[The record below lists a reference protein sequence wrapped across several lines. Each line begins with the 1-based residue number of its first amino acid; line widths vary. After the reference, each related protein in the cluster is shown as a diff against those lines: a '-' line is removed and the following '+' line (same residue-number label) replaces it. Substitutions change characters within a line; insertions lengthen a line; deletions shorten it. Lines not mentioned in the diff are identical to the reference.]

1 MSSKE
6 SSRGHPGPYIK
17 SNVIPNGMN
26 VTQAAKTVGV
36 GRPALSNLLNG
47 HSNLSSE
54 MAAKLEKAFG
64 ASASDLLAMQ
74 CAFDAETSFAA
85 SSIAT
90 VRTFVPPFAVPKA
103 NDIEHWANSIDS
115 RAKLA
120 ALLRIL
126 VHSSCDGLQ
135 KVVFPAHDDS
145 QQPGWDGEIQT
156 TVGNPWVPGGS
167 SGWEFGVNKDI
178 KSKADRDFAK
188 CVKAISKA
196 ERSEM
201 TFVFVTP
208 RRWPGKN
215 TWRES
220 HTTQMRW
227 KDVWV
232 WDSSDLEQWME
243 QSIPA
248 QVWFANEMG
257 REHRGTQ
264 SLDRCWVKWNADCE
278 PAFTTHIFDEAS
290 IKAGEKLLTHLRES
304 DRTLRIASD
313 SILEGLAFIY
323 AMLSGDDPELTAIRN
338 RVVVFSETGPLT
350 ELVNKSSRFIPVA
363 TNREIEVELSET
375 GVRLAGISI
384 VPRTMVHTEANIVLD
399 ILSEKAFRKALETMG
414 LNSDK
419 IKQYNDESG
428 RSLTV
433 LRRRLAQNNAIKSP
447 AWSAEKTLACSI
459 FPFMLAGAW
468 KNDNDA
474 DRIVLCHL
482 ADQKKYAKVERS
494 LGNLLLIDSAP
505 VWSIGSFRG
514 VISKIDVLYAVHR
527 WVTADDL
534 DRFYK
539 VAYRVLSERNPSL
552 DLPEKDRW
560 AASVYGK
567 IRDISTALRKGIAD
581 SLVILAMHGK
591 GLFKKGLGV
600 DTQIQAT
607 LLVRKLFADMDGDT
621 IESQSDELQTY
632 AEAAPD
638 EFLSIIEKDLAK
650 KNPNTQILMRPV
662 DDPIFSGNPRV
673 ELIWALEILA
683 WSPEL
688 LLRVVDI
695 LAKLCVLEPEDRSGH
710 TAMQSLLSIFR
721 SRMPQT
727 AASVEQR
734 IAIFD
739 QLVKNHPE
747 VGWAVAR
754 DQYDAMSRTGDFNV
768 KPKWR
773 DYAFGSGGFVKNA
786 ERWKFYRHCLET
798 ALSWTPKNGDKL
810 ADLINNLENFDDNSR
825 TRVWE
830 QVATWAEAASD
841 EKRARLQEQIRVS
854 VSRSARSFF
863 KKGVPRASIKKYIT
877 QARNIYDEIE
887 PNDII
892 WKYAWLFTNEGLAN
906 SWEDIHEEDHDF
918 VARGKRITRQRK
930 AAVKAVF
937 AEKGASGVVRLAKSG
952 NAAHVV
958 GNIFAKII
966 KSDNEQLSFIKSIV
980 GEPKF
985 LSSPKSQPLLGGF
998 FYSLGEDKAVELIEM
1013 IGGEM
1018 NDEQLIC
1025 LFYLCRFGEKVWKA
1039 VEASS
1044 QDVSEGYWRTVPAT
1058 WARQSE
1064 QELRYAVTKLI
1075 KARRGLTALQFVHL
1089 DLKSVAS
1096 EQLYEILRALPQS
1109 DEGER
1114 DTSSMDHYSIEEAF
1128 KLLSSRGTISRD
1140 RMAGLEFLYL
1150 EFFRF
1155 DRGRIPNLEAEVNDN
1170 PSLFCEAIRMAYKGK
1185 IDSQDVEISE
1195 EQKKAARNAHTF
1207 LSLLSSVPGVDEHGV
1222 IQAENLK
1229 AWILEARCLS
1239 KKTGHQAMLDYK
1251 IGEIIAFAPP
1261 ADDGVW
1267 PCEPVREAINDLY
1280 NSDLARGISIG
1291 RYNARGA
1298 HFRGEGGE
1306 QERELAEQY
1315 ESWATACEVE
1325 YPGMAAVLRE
1335 MAKDYTEEAEW
1346 HDSEAMIRKR
1356 MGY

>member
-17 SNVIPNGMN
+17 SNVIPHGMN

-47 HSNLSSE
+47 NSNLSSE

-74 CAFDAETSFAA
+74 SAFDAETSVAA
-85 SSIAT
+85 TSIAT
-90 VRTFVPPFAVPKA
+90 VRTFVPPFAIPKA

-232 WDSSDLEQWME
+232 WDSSDLEQWTE

-290 IKAGEKLLTHLRES
+290 IIAGKKLLTHLRGS
-304 DRTLRIASD
+304 DRTFRIASD

-323 AMLSGDDPELTAIRN
+323 AMLSGDDPELKAIRD

-375 GVRLAGISI
+375 GARLAGISI
-384 VPRTMVHTEANIVLD
+384 VPRTMVQTEADIVLD
-399 ILSEKAFRKALETMG
+399 ILSQEAFRKALETMG
-414 LNSDK
+414 LSRDE
-419 IKQYNDESG
+419 IERLNDESG

-433 LRRRLAQNNAIKSP
+433 LRRRLAQDHAIKSP
-447 AWSAEKTLACSI
+447 EWSAEKTLACSV

-474 DRIVLCHL
+474 DQVVLCLL
-482 ADQKKYAKVERS
+482 ADQEKYAELEREFA
-494 LGNLLLIDSAP
+494 GLLRIYSAP

-514 VISKIDVLYAVHR
+514 VTSKIDALYAVHQ
-527 WVTADDL
+527 WVTAEDL
-534 DRFYK
+534 KRFYE
-539 VAYRVLSERNPSL
+539 VAELVLSERDPSL

-581 SLVILAMHGK
+581 SLVILAMHGN

-600 DTQIQAT
+600 DKQIQAK
-607 LLVRKLFADMDGDT
+607 LLVRKLFAGMDGDT
-621 IESQSDELQTY
+621 IESQSDELQSY

-695 LAKLCVLEPEDRSGH
+695 LAKLCVLEPEDRSGN

-721 SRMPQT
+721 SWMPQT
-727 AASVEQR
+727 AASIEQR

-773 DYAFGSGGFVKNA
+773 DYAFGSGGVVTNA
-786 ERWKFYRHCLET
+786 ERWKFDQHCLET

-810 ADLINNLENFDDNSR
+810 ADLIDNLENFDDNSR
-825 TRVWE
+825 TRIWE
-830 QVATWAEAASD
+830 QITDWAEEASD
-841 EKRARLQEQIRVS
+841 EERARMREQIRIS
-854 VSRSARSFF
+854 VSKSARRLF
-863 KKGVPRASIKKYIT
+863 KKGVPKASTKKHVNH
-877 QARNIYDEIE
+877 ARDVYDELE

-892 WKYAWLFTNEGLAN
+892 WKYAWLFKNGWIEN
-906 SWEDIHEEDHDF
+906 SWDEIHEDDHDLD
-918 VARGKRITRQRK
+918 AHEKRITKQRK
-930 AAVKAVF
+930 AAVKEVF
-937 AEKGASGVVRLAKSG
+937 AKEGALGVVRLAMSG
-952 NAAHVV
+952 NAAHFV
-958 GNIFAKII
+958 GDFLAKII
-966 KSDNEQLSFIKSIV
+966 TSDKEQLNFIKFIV

-985 LSSPKSQPLLGGF
+985 LSLPKSQPLLGGF
-998 FYSLGEDKAVELIEM
+998 FYSLGEDRAVELIEM
-1013 IGGEM
+1013 LSCELS
-1018 NDEQLIC
+1018 DEQLVRLFC
-1025 LFYLCRFGEKVWKA
+1025 LCPFGKKVWQA
-1039 VEASS
+1039 IETSS
-1044 QDVSEGYWRTVPAT
+1044 QVVSEVYWRMVPAA

-1075 KARRGLTALQFVHL
+1075 KASRGLTALQLVHL
-1089 DLKSVAS
+1089 DLKSVES
-1096 EQLYEILRALPQS
+1096 DQLYEILQALPKS
-1109 DEGER
+1109 NEAER
-1114 DTSSMDHYSIEEAF
+1114 SAYSMNYYSIEEVF
-1128 KLLSSRGTISRD
+1128 KLLNSRGTISRD
-1140 RMAGLEFLYL
+1140 TMAGLEFLYL

-1185 IDSQDVEISE
+1185 PDSQDVEPSE
-1195 EQKKAARNAHTF
+1195 EQKKAARKARTF
-1207 LSLLSSVPGVDEHGV
+1207 LSVLSSVPGVDEHGV

-1239 KKTGHQAMLDYK
+1239 EKTGHQAMLDYK

-1267 PCEPVREAINDLY
+1267 PCEPVREAVNELY
-1280 NSDLARGISIG
+1280 SSDLARGISIG

-1315 ESWATACEVE
+1315 ESWATACKVE

>member
-17 SNVIPNGMN
+17 SNLIPNGMN
-26 VTQAAKTVGV
+26 VTQAAKAVGV

-47 HSNLSSE
+47 NSNLSSE

-74 CAFDAETSFAA
+74 SAFDAETSVAA
-85 SSIAT
+85 TSIAA
-90 VRTFVPPFAVPKA
+90 VRTFVPPFAIPRA
-103 NDIEHWANSIDS
+103 NDIEHWADSIDS

-126 VHSSCDGLQ
+126 VNSSCDGLQ

-156 TVGNPWVPGGS
+156 TVGNPWVPTGS

-188 CVKAISKA
+188 CVKTIPKA
-196 ERSEM
+196 ERLEM
-201 TFVFVTP
+201 TFIFVTP

-220 HTTQMRW
+220 HTAKMRW

-264 SLDRCWVKWNADCE
+264 SLDRCWVKWNADCK

-290 IKAGEKLLTHLRES
+290 IIAGKKLLTHLRDS

-323 AMLSGDDPELTAIRN
+323 AMLSGDDPELKAIRD

-350 ELVNKSSRFIPVA
+350 ELANKSSRFIPVV

-375 GVRLAGISI
+375 GSRLGGISI
-384 VPRTMVHTEANIVLD
+384 VPRTMEQTEADIVLD
-399 ILSEKAFRKALETMG
+399 TLSEQAFRKALETMG
-414 LNSDK
+414 LSSDE
-419 IKQYNDESG
+419 ITRRNDESG

-447 AWSAEKTLACSI
+447 AWSAEKTLACSV

-474 DRIVLCHL
+474 DRVVLCLL
-482 ADQKKYAKVERS
+482 ADQEKYAELEREFA
-494 LGNLLLIDSAP
+494 GLLCIDSAP

-514 VISKIDVLYAVHR
+514 VISKIDALYAVR
-527 WVTADDL
+527 QWVTAEDL
-534 DRFYK
+534 ERFYD
-539 VAYRVLSERNPSL
+539 VAELVLSERDPSL

-560 AASVYGK
+560 VASAYGK

-581 SLVILAMHGK
+581 SLVILAMHGN
-591 GLFKKGLGV
+591 GLFKKSLGV
-600 DTQIQAT
+600 DTQNQAT
-607 LLVRKLFADMDGDT
+607 LLVRKLFAGMDGDT
-621 IESQSDELQTY
+621 IESQSDELQSY

-650 KNPNTQILMRPV
+650 KNPSTQILMRPV
-662 DDPIFSGNPRV
+662 DDPIFSGNPRAG
-673 ELIWALEILA
+673 LIWALNILA

-695 LAKLCVLEPEDRSGH
+695 LAKLCVLEPEDRSGNI
-710 TAMQSLLSIFR
+710 AMQCLLSIFR
-721 SRMPQT
+721 SWMPQT
-727 AASVEQR
+727 AASVERR

-747 VGWAVAR
+747 VGWVVAR
-754 DQYDAMSRTGDFNV
+754 DQYEARSRTGYFNV

-773 DYAFGSGGFVKNA
+773 DYAFGSGGVVTNA
-786 ERWKFYRHCLET
+786 ERLKFNLYCLET
-798 ALSWTPKNGDKL
+798 ALAWTPKNGGKL
-810 ADLINNLENFDDNSR
+810 ADLIDNLEGFDDNFR

-830 QVATWAEAASD
+830 QVAAWADTASD
-841 EKRARLQEQIRVS
+841 EERARLQEQVRVS
-854 VSRSARSFF
+854 VSKCTRRLLKKSAPKAST
-863 KKGVPRASIKKYIT
+863 KKNVS
-877 QARNIYDEIE
+877 QARDIYDELE

-892 WKYAWLFTNEGLAN
+892 WKYAWLFKNEWVEN
-906 SWEDIHEEDHDF
+906 SWNEIYEDDLD
-918 VARGKRITRQRK
+918 AREKRITKQRK
-930 AAVKAVF
+930 AAVKEVF
-937 AEKGASGVVRLAKSG
+937 AEKGASGVVRLAMSG

-966 KSDNEQLSFIKSIV
+966 TSGKEQLSFIKFIV

-985 LSSPKSQPLLGGF
+985 LSSPKSRPLLGGF
-998 FYSLGEDKAVELIEM
+998 FYSLGEDRAVELIDMVSCELS
-1013 IGGEM
+1013 
-1018 NDEQLIC
+1018 DEQLVRLFC
-1025 LFYLCRFGEKVWKA
+1025 LCPFGKNVWQA
-1039 VEASS
+1039 IEASS

-1109 DEGER
+1109 DEAER
-1114 DTSSMDHYSIEEAF
+1114 DTSSMDYYSIEEAF
-1128 KLLSSRGTISRD
+1128 KLLNSRGTISRD

-1170 PSLFCEAIRMAYKGK
+1170 PFLFCEAIRMAYKGK
-1185 IDSQDVEISE
+1185 LDSQDIELSE

-1207 LSLLSSVPGVDEHGV
+1207 LSVLSSVPGVDEHGV

-1239 KKTGHQAMLDYK
+1239 EKTGHQAMLDYK
-1251 IGEIIAFAPP
+1251 IGEIIALAPT

-1267 PCEPVREAINDLY
+1267 PCEPVREAVNDLY
-1280 NSDLARGISIG
+1280 SSDLARGIPIG
-1291 RYNARGA
+1291 RYNARGV
-1298 HFRGEGGE
+1298 HSRGEGGAR
-1306 QERELAEQY
+1306 ERELAEQY
-1315 ESWATACEVE
+1315 EGWAKACEIE
-1325 YPGMAAVLRE
+1325 YPRMAAVLRE
-1335 MAKDYTEEAEW
+1335 MAKGYTNEAEW

>member
-6 SSRGHPGPYIK
+6 GNKGHLGSYIK

-47 HSNLSSE
+47 NSNLSSE

-74 CAFDAETSFAA
+74 SAFDAETSVAA

-90 VRTFVPPFAVPKA
+90 VRTFVPPFAAPKA
-103 NDIEHWANSIDS
+103 NDIEVWANNIDS

-156 TVGNPWVPGGS
+156 TVGNPWVPTGS

-188 CVKAISKA
+188 CVKAIPKA
-196 ERSEM
+196 ERLEM
-201 TFVFVTP
+201 TFIFVTP

-220 HTTQMRW
+220 HTAKMRW

-257 REHRGTQ
+257 REHHGTK
-264 SLDRCWVKWNADCE
+264 SLDRCWVRWNADCK
-278 PAFTTHIFDEAS
+278 PAFTTQIFDEAS
-290 IKAGEKLLTHLRES
+290 IIAGKKLLTHLCGS

-323 AMLSGDDPELTAIRN
+323 AMLSGDDPELTAIRD

-350 ELVNKSSRFIPVA
+350 DLVNKSSRFIPVA
-363 TNREIEVELSET
+363 TNRDIEVELSET
-375 GVRLAGISI
+375 GSQLGGISI
-384 VPRTMVHTEANIVLD
+384 VPRTMVQTEADIVLD
-399 ILSEKAFRKALETMG
+399 ILSEEAFRKALETMG
-414 LNSDK
+414 LSRDE
-419 IKQYNDESG
+419 IERLNDESG

-433 LRRRLAQNNAIKSP
+433 LRRRLAQDQAIKSP
-447 AWSAEKTLACSI
+447 EWSAEKTLACSV

-474 DRIVLCHL
+474 DQVVLCLL
-482 ADQKKYAKVERS
+482 ADQEKYAELEREFAG
-494 LGNLLLIDSAP
+494 LRRIYSAP

-514 VISKIDVLYAVHR
+514 VISKVDALYAVHQ
-527 WVTADDL
+527 WVTAEDL
-534 DRFYK
+534 KRFYE
-539 VAYRVLSERNPSL
+539 VAELVLSERDPSL
-552 DLPEKDRW
+552 DLPRKDRW

-567 IRDISTALRKGIAD
+567 IRDISTALRKGVAD
-581 SLVILAMHGK
+581 SLVILAMHGN
-591 GLFKKGLGV
+591 GLFKKSLGV
-600 DTQIQAT
+600 DTEIQAT
-607 LLVRKLFADMDGDT
+607 LLVRKLFADMSRNPMA
-621 IESQSDELQTY
+621 SQSGELQNY
-632 AEAAPD
+632 AEAAPE
-638 EFLSIIEKDLAK
+638 EFLSIIKKDLSK

-673 ELIWALEILA
+673 GLIWALEMLA

-695 LAKLCVLEPEDRSGH
+695 LAKLCVLEPEDRSGN
-710 TAMQSLLSIFR
+710 TAMRSLLSIFR
-721 SRMPQT
+721 SWMPQT
-727 AASVEQR
+727 AASIEQR

-773 DYAFGSGGFVKNA
+773 DYAFGSGGVVTNA
-786 ERWKFYRHCLET
+786 ERWKFDLYCLET
-798 ALSWTPKNGDKL
+798 ALSWTPKNVDKL
-810 ADLINNLENFDDNSR
+810 ADLIDNLENFDDNSR
-825 TRVWE
+825 TCIWE
-830 QVATWAEAASD
+830 QVIGWADTASD
-841 EKRARLQEQIRVS
+841 EERARLREQIRIS
-854 VSRSARSFF
+854 VSKRTRRLF
-863 KKGVPRASIKKYIT
+863 KKDAPKASTKKYVN
-877 QARNIYDEIE
+877 QARDIYDELE
-887 PNDII
+887 PNDIM
-892 WKYAWLFTNEGLAN
+892 WKYAWLFKNEWVQN
-906 SWEDIHEEDHDF
+906 SWEDDHEDDLDF
-918 VARGKRITRQRK
+918 NTRERRITKQRK
-930 AAVKAVF
+930 AAVKKVF
-937 AEKGASGVVRLAKSG
+937 AKEGTSGVVRLAMSG
-952 NAAHVV
+952 NASHVV
-958 GNIFAKII
+958 GNIFATII
-966 KSDNEQLSFIKSIV
+966 TSDNEQLSFIKSIV

-985 LSSPKSQPLLGGF
+985 LSLPKSQPLLGGF
-998 FYSLGEDKAVELIEM
+998 FYSLGEDRAVELIKM
-1013 IGGEM
+1013 LSCGLS
-1018 NDEQLIC
+1018 NKQLVC
-1025 LFYLCRFGEKVWKA
+1025 LFCLCRFGEKVWKA

-1044 QDVSEGYWRTVPAT
+1044 KDVSEGYWRTVTAT

-1075 KARRGLTALQFVHL
+1075 EARRGLTAFEFVHL
-1089 DLKSVAS
+1089 DLKRVES

-1109 DEGER
+1109 DEAKRG
-1114 DTSSMDHYSIEEAF
+1114 TSSMDRHSIERAF
-1128 KLLSSRGTISRD
+1128 KLLDSRGTIGRD
-1140 RMAGLEFLYL
+1140 RMADLEYL
-1150 EFFRF
+1150 HLENFRF

-1170 PSLFCEAIRMAYKGK
+1170 PSLFYKAVRMAYNERF
-1185 IDSQDVEISE
+1185 DPQDVELFE
-1195 EQKKAARNAHTF
+1195 KQKKEARTAHILF
-1207 LSLLSSVPGVDEHGV
+1207 SLLSSVPGVDEHGV

-1239 KKTGHQAMLDYK
+1239 EKTGHRSVIDHK
-1251 IGEIIAFAPP
+1251 IGEIIARAPP

-1267 PCEPVREAINDLY
+1267 PCDSVREAVNDLY
-1280 NSDLARGISIG
+1280 SSDLELGILIG
-1291 RYNARGA
+1291 RHNARGA
-1298 HFRGEGGE
+1298 YFRGEGGA

-1315 ESWATACEVE
+1315 EGWATACEIE
-1325 YPGMAAVLRE
+1325 YPRMAAVLRE
-1335 MAKDYTEEAEW
+1335 MAKDYTKEAEW

-1356 MGY
+1356 MRH